1 MRAVVVLAAPPGA
14 EQGEDAAPGE
24 FVFGL
29 ARMLDG
35 IGALVNA
42 RG

>member
-1 MRAVVVLAAPPGA
+1 MRTVVVLPGPA
-14 EQGEDAAPGE
+14 GGEQGEDAAPGE

-29 ARMLDG
+29 ARILDG